1 MRRRKTQKLGEVIKE
16 YLQEV
21 NIEKKLKEVELINSW
36 EEIVGKPVANRTEKI
51 SIKEGK
57 LIVYLKSS
65 VVRNELFMMRE
76 KLLEEL
82 NKRAGEELIK
92 EIVLK

>member
-1 MRRRKTQKLGEVIKE
+1 MRRKKTQKLGEVIKE
-16 YLQEV
+16 YLQEA
-21 NIEKKLKEVELINSW
+21 NIEKKLKEVELIRSW

-57 LIVYLKSS
+57 LYVYLKSS

-82 NKRAGEELIK
+82 NKRAGEDLIK

>member
-1 MRRRKTQKLGEVIKE
+1 
-16 YLQEV
+16 
-21 NIEKKLKEVELINSW
+21 
-36 EEIVGKPVANRTEKI
+36 VANRTEKI

-57 LIVYLKSS
+57 LYVYLKSS

-92 EIVLK
+92 EIILK

>member
-1 MRRRKTQKLGEVIKE
+1 MRRKKTQKLGEVIKE
-16 YLQEV
+16 YLQEA

-82 NKRAGEELIK
+82 NKRAGEKLIK
-92 EIVLK
+92 EIILK

>member
-1 MRRRKTQKLGEVIKE
+1 MRRKKTQKLGEVIKE
-16 YLQEV
+16 YLKEA
-21 NIEKKLKEVELINSW
+21 NIEKKLKEVELIRSW

-57 LIVYLKSS
+57 LYVCLKSS

-76 KLLEEL
+76 KLLGEL
-82 NKRAGEELIK
+82 NKRAGENLIK

>member
-1 MRRRKTQKLGEVIKE
+1 MRRKKTQRLGEVIKE
-16 YLQEV
+16 YLQEA
-21 NIEKKLKEVELINSW
+21 NIEKKLKEVELIHSW

-51 SIKEGK
+51 SIKKGK
-57 LIVYLKSS
+57 LYVYLKSS

-82 NKRAGEELIK
+82 NKRAGEEIIK

>member
-1 MRRRKTQKLGEVIKE
+1 MRRKKTQKLGEVIKE
-16 YLQEV
+16 YLKEA
-21 NIEKKLKEVELINSW
+21 NIEKKLKEVELIRSW

-57 LIVYLKSS
+57 LYVCLKSS

-76 KLLEEL
+76 KLLGEL
-82 NKRAGEELIK
+82 NKRAGENLIK
-92 EIVLK
+92 EIILK

>member
-1 MRRRKTQKLGEVIKE
+1 MRRKKTQKLGEVIKE
-16 YLQEV
+16 YLQEA
-21 NIEKKLKEVELINSW
+21 NIEKKLKEVELIHSW
-36 EEIVGKPVANRTEKI
+36 EKIVGKPVANRTEKI
-51 SIKEGK
+51 SIKKGK
-57 LIVYLKSS
+57 LYVYLKSS

-82 NKRAGEELIK
+82 NKRAGEEIIK